1 MKKRVNKLSSLLIV
15 LAMILSFGITPAYA
29 EDLSLS
35 GNVAA
40 CAEEMR
46 AEYNE
51 AISMADEEIDQEYLI
66 NNYEAN
72 ITYNRLLNSIE
83 TDDTELRSHFSGAYV
98 NDDGY
103 LVVALCC
110 DTEKC
115 KKEIKDNLAES
126 KVIFEAGVGSYY
138 YGQKQL
144 EEINESIASMQESI
158 TNGESVS
165 ASVQTLMQSKPRTVY
180 NTKDNTT
187 SVVFNV
193 DAEVEKAVLKS
204 ERLTS
209 GANAQTMRAEL
220 TASELQ
226 AVKQYKELIG
236 AFKDNIKCSDGI
248 SYTVCSGYEQTVDQS
263 DFQ

>member
-1 MKKRVNKLSSLLIV
+1 MKKRVNKLSSLLIA
-15 LAMILSFGITPAYA
+15 LAMIVLLSIIPTYA
-29 EDLSLS
+29 EAPSLS
-35 GNVAA
+35 DNAA
-40 CAEEMR
+40 CA
-46 AEYNE
+46 
-51 AISMADEEIDQEYLI
+51 EEIDQEYLT

-72 ITYNRLLNSIE
+72 ITYNKILSSIE
-83 TDDTELRSHFSGAYV
+83 TNDTELRSHFSGAYV

-115 KKEIKDNLAES
+115 MREIEDNLAGS
-126 KVIFEAGVGSYY
+126 RVIFEAGVGSYY

-158 TNGESVS
+158 TNKESVS

-209 GANAQTMRAEL
+209 GADEQIMRAEL

-236 AFKDNIKCSDGI
+236 AFEENVSCSDGI